1 MWALPWILLFRVQRW
16 ALDAR
21 RRDRTWRYLAWSAL
35 AGVMAALLVISL
47 VTVVGVLVS
56 VHLWWLAVLVV
67 AIAGV
72 PVLQPQLMR
81 HVIAP
86 RGWYR
91 VAFWLGHF
99 GTANDSD
106 AHALVYAAWA
116 VVRKPSPAG
125 EAWIAERRDRRKPL
139 GDAEVVTTALLVAA
153 RGDAATARALLRSTL
168 DLVEYHPV
176 VRELAGEWLACDAA
190 ERGAWHELV
199 ADAQAAR
206 FPATPLT
213 YFLEGLAVARVQAAR
228 DGSIASAGGAGART
242 GAGPSR
248 LELVARWLAAPYRRV
263 TRALLV
269 APYAPPVP
277 PVSEPAA
284 PEPAVAEQS
293 PLPRAVAAHLALSR
307 RRVDA
312 PGLAATVAAWDAAL
326 GDAATKAWL
335 ARRALELD
343 APLGASERAARDVAT
358 AITDELARLAE
369 ACTLGAPP
377 SRGPIGEALA
387 RRLRHGRLDA
397 LEAAFSRWADRR
409 HDGAARSPVDEWRE
423 VVALRA
429 AYDAAAAA
437 GGLDLRR
444 LAFPHAYK
452 TGVAMAVWL
461 WNARDEYA
469 LSHAISAWLC
479 GEARTVGD
487 AEAIEVC
494 ARNARLA
501 VPTRTGKVTTG

>member
-35 AGVMAALLVISL
+35 AGVIAALLIASL
-47 VTVVGVLVS
+47 VAVVGVLVA

-67 AIAGV
+67 VVAGV
-72 PVLQPQLMR
+72 PVAQPQLMR

-99 GTANDSD
+99 GTTNDSD

-116 VVRKPSPAG
+116 IVRKPSPAG
-125 EAWIAERRDRRKPL
+125 EAWIALRRDRRKPL

-153 RGDAATARALLRSTL
+153 RGDVDAARVLMRSVL
-168 DLVEYHPV
+168 DLVEYHAV

-213 YFLEGLAVARVQAAR
+213 YFLEGLA
-228 DGSIASAGGAGART
+228 GART

-248 LELVARWLAAPYRRV
+248 VELVLRWLAAPHRRI
-263 TRALLV
+263 TRALLA
-269 APYAPPVP
+269 APYAASVP
-277 PVSEPAA
+277 PVSEPGLPAA
-284 PEPAVAEQS
+284 PPDEP

-307 RRVDA
+307 GHVDA
-312 PGLAATVAAWDAAL
+312 PGLATAVAAWDAAL

-343 APLGASERAARDVAT
+343 APLGASERAARDVAA
-358 AITDELARLAE
+358 AITDELARIAD

-377 SRGPIGEALA
+377 SRGLIGEPLA

-397 LEAAFSRWADRR
+397 LEAAFTRWADRR

-423 VVALRA
+423 LVALRA

-494 ARNARLA
+494 TRNARLA
-501 VPTRTGKVTTG
+501 VPTRTGKVTTR